1 MGSLKAHFLDQRAT
15 VQLHFISTKIPV
27 LDLVPAGCMATGR
40 EGGRTATFLAEKAS
54 GLFVQVITIHNVA
67 RDDVR
72 IMRSF
77 QRPLGHVLFKDTMN
91 SNPFINKE
99 TIPLFKD
106 YLIMS

>member
-1 MGSLKAHFLDQRAT
+1 MGSLKAHFLDQRTT
-15 VQLHFISTKIPV
+15 VLQKCSFTLLAPKFQCWIWSLQGAWPQ
-27 LDLVPAGCMATGR
+27 
-40 EGGRTATFLAEKAS
+40 GGRTATFLAEKAS

-67 RDDVR
+67 LDDVT

-91 SNPFINKE
+91 SNPFKE

-106 YLIMS
+106 HLVMS